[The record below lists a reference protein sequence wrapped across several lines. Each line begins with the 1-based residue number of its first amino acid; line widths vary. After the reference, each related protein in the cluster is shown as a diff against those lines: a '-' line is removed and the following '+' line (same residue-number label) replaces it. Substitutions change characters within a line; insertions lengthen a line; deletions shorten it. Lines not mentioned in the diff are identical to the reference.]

1 MTQHIHHIN
10 FIVRDLAA
18 AVPVWERVLNQQVT
32 SLDRLDARGVNT
44 ARFDLGQSWIVL
56 VQPIRAG
63 TVPAIYLEQHGE
75 GFFLM
80 SLGTNSLQAE
90 IERLGEAVFDGP
102 ERDGLDDWRV
112 RDIAATGIFGAQVQ
126 FVEDS
131 DS

>member
-1 MTQHIHHIN
+1 MTRHIHHIN
-10 FIVRDLAA
+10 FVVRDLTV
-18 AVPVWERVLNQQVT
+18 AVPVWEKILDQQVT
-32 SLDRLDARGVNT
+32 SLDKLDERGVNI

-56 VQPIRAG
+56 VQPLRAD
-63 TVPAIYLEQHGE
+63 TVPAKYLEQHGE

-90 IERLGEAVFDGP
+90 IERLGEAKFDGP

-112 RDIAATGIFGAQVQ
+112 RDVAVAGMFGAQVQ
-126 FVEDS
+126 FVEDN

>member
-1 MTQHIHHIN
+1 MTRHIHHIN
-10 FIVRDLAA
+10 FVVRDLTV
-18 AVPVWERVLNQQVT
+18 AVPVWEKILDQQVT
-32 SLDRLDARGVNT
+32 SLDKLDERGVNI

-56 VQPIRAG
+56 VQPLRAD
-63 TVPAIYLEQHGE
+63 TVAAKYLEQHGE

-90 IERLGEAVFDGP
+90 IERLGEAKFDGP

-112 RDIAATGIFGAQVQ
+112 RDVAVAGMFGAQVQ
-126 FVEDS
+126 FVEDN